1 MGDMQLNLNELSR
14 NELINICEKNN
25 TEMRRLKKKVNIL
38 SFIFMIC
45 FISKELKLYL
55 YFIIYYHIYNIIF
68 RFKNVY
74 LIICSYNKIFILYI
88 FQFKKKLKRCD
99 LALDALLNVNERL
112 ANRLMQQSSLTIEDM
127 VVIGQISE
135 E

>member
-127 VVIGQISE
+127 VVIGEISE

>member
-1 MGDMQLNLNELSR
+1 M
-14 NELINICEKNN
+14 
-25 TEMRRLKKKVNIL
+25 
-38 SFIFMIC
+38 
-45 FISKELKLYL
+45 
-55 YFIIYYHIYNIIF
+55 
-68 RFKNVY
+68 
-74 LIICSYNKIFILYI
+74 
-88 FQFKKKLKRCD
+88 KRCD